1 MIIMPKIGEIYRR
14 LTERDFII
22 LNVIEKGMARY
33 EYVPLEVIEKYT
45 RLPESHLELSLSK
58 LHRLKLVKRQ
68 YMMYKGYRLTYLGL
82 DMLALRTLVNKGV
95 LEAIGDRMAVG
106 KESEIY
112 RALAPG
118 EKMVVVKFLRIG
130 RPSFRGTRRSRVFAV
145 DPRLDWYKQSKIA
158 AEREFKALRELY
170 YVGANIPSPIAYSR
184 HAIVL
189 DYIEGIELYRKPR
202 LEDPVSA
209 LSKILETLRKAYLD
223 VGIVHGDL
231 SEYNVLIDLRTGNPV
246 VIDWPQYVERDN
258 PSSNYLLERDVEYI
272 VRFFNK
278 NYKTSI
284 DFRRALAYVRGER
297 EEP

>member
-1 MIIMPKIGEIYRR
+1 MPKIGEIYRR
-14 LTERDFII
+14 LTERDFKV
-22 LNVIEKGMARY
+22 LNAIEKGMAKY

-45 RLPESHLELSLSK
+45 RMPESHVELSLTK

-68 YMMYKGYRLTYLGL
+68 YIMYKGYRLTYLGL

-118 EKMVVVKFLRIG
+118 NKMIVVKLLRIG
-130 RPSFRGTRRSRVFAV
+130 RPSFRGTRRLRVFAV
-145 DPRLDWYKQSKIA
+145 DPHLDWYKQSKIA

-170 YVGANIPSPIAYSR
+170 YAGANIPKPLAYNR

-189 DYIEGIELYRKPR
+189 DYIEGIELYRKPA
-202 LEDPVSA
+202 LENPGEV
-209 LSKILETLRKAYLD
+209 LRVILETIRKAYLE

-231 SEYNVLIDLRTGNPV
+231 SEYNVLIDIRTGDPV
-246 VIDWPQYVERDN
+246 IIDWPQYVEKDN
-258 PSSNYLLERDVEYI
+258 PSSDFLLERDVEYI

-278 NYKTSI
+278 NYKISI
-284 DFRRALAYVRGER
+284 DTKRALAYVRGER
-297 EEP
+297 EEPW